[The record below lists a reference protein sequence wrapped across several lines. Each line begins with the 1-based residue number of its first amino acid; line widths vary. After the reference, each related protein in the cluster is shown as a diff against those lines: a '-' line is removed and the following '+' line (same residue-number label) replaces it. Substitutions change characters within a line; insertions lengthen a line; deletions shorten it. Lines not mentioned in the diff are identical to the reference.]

1 MGVRAVGTS
10 GKSDAPDTLSS
21 IHNLT
26 YRSPAIVVQP
36 RIIER
41 LAEDPEA
48 ERRTLHVGLL
58 GDPAVIAPKYFYD
71 ALGCALFAAIC
82 ELPEYYP
89 TRTERAIFTAYRNDI
104 GETIGRGKQF
114 VDLGAGD
121 GRKAK
126 EWLPILAPSR
136 YIAID
141 FAKGAI
147 ADALATLSAE
157 FSDVEMLGVV
167 ADFTHGLNLQHDLGD
182 APVTFFY
189 PGSSIGNFT
198 PGDAR
203 KFLEDIY
210 LHCRG
215 RDGSGLLIGVDT
227 KKDHRRLSAAYDDAT
242 GVTAAFNRNV
252 LNHVNRI
259 LGSDFRPDAFAHR
272 GFYNAQAG
280 RVEMHL
286 EAVSAQSVRL
296 GNATRTFKA
305 GERIHTE
312 NSYKYAPAEFIQ
324 LLQSAGFARVRRW
337 QDEQGDFAVFYAV

>member
-1 MGVRAVGTS
+1 MS
-10 GKSDAPDTLSS
+10 QS
-21 IHNLT
+21 
-26 YRSPAIVVQP
+26 

-41 LAEDPEA
+41 LSEDPEA
-48 ERRTLHVGLL
+48 ERRTLQAGLL
-58 GDPAVIAPKYFYD
+58 GNPATIAPKYFYD

-89 TRTERAIFTAYRNDI
+89 TRTERAIFEAYRGEI
-104 GETIGRGKQF
+104 GEVIGRGKQF

-121 GRKAK
+121 GRKAR
-126 EWLPILAPSR
+126 EWFAILAPSR

-141 FAKGAI
+141 IAKGEI
-147 ADALATLSAE
+147 AQALAALSAE
-157 FSDVEMLGVV
+157 FSDVRMLGVV
-167 ADFTHGLNLQHDLGD
+167 ADFTPGLGLQHDLGD

-198 PGDAR
+198 PDDAR
-203 KFLEDIY
+203 KFIEDIY

-259 LGSDFRPDAFAHR
+259 LGSDFQPEAFAHR

-286 EAVSAQSVRL
+286 EAVSGQSVRL
-296 GNATRTFKA
+296 GNATRTFMA

-312 NSYKYAPAEFIQ
+312 NSYKYAPSEFTL
-324 LLQSAGFARVRRW
+324 LLQLAGFARVRCW
-337 QDEQGDFAVFYAV
+337 QDEQRDFAVFYAV